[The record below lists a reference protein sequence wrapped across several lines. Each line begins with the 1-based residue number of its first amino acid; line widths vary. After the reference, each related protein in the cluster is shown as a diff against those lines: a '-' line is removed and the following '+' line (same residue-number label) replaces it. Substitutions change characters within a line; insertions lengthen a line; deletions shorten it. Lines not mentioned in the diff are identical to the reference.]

1 MTKLPSVSIP
11 EKLVA
16 DWKYILQAVARLPRK
31 DPEDEK
37 QSSAQKFNSMLKGY
51 YNDIQ
56 AIWES
61 YTSDRKKLG
70 REAFTTRKN
79 VVAYF
84 AGFHLSNAARLTML
98 LQRLE
103 QRSPQLLKTLRTN
116 TLDIFDFGCG
126 SGAGTQ
132 TFAEYVGVEQVES
145 VILIDRSRAFL
156 DLAKQVMARALPAVK
171 SHAIRCSIESM
182 DPPRLFEKSSGAI
195 KVLQFGYVLNELFK
209 QRGAM
214 ENVLASLEQAT
225 KEGQP
230 AMVVVMEP
238 ANQYISR
245 EVMQFRDVV
254 ESMGWQVLYP
264 CSIPQGQCPM
274 LKRSRDWC
282 YSETQWNQPN
292 AMYLLDKNLGFDRK
306 NLAVSGYIFVKG
318 EIFDTL
324 KPSKPRPV
332 VVGRPTR
339 SDNRHV
345 FDVLLCDGEKLGTES
360 SKNQNAP
367 PLRGTFHRAGV
378 DRK

>member
-156 DLAKQVMARALPAVK
+156 DLAKQVTQAPPSLTRWTSAMLVIPHPPQL
-171 SHAIRCSIESM
+171 SHWMLAM
-182 DPPRLFEKSSGAI
+182 
-195 KVLQFGYVLNELFK
+195 
-209 QRGAM
+209 RG
-214 ENVLASLEQAT
+214 T
-225 KEGQP
+225 RRT
-230 AMVVVMEP
+230 MVVCQMMT
-238 ANQYISR
+238 A
-245 EVMQFRDVV
+245 
-254 ESMGWQVLYP
+254 
-264 CSIPQGQCPM
+264 SIP
-274 LKRSRDWC
+274 
-282 YSETQWNQPN
+282 
-292 AMYLLDKNLGFDRK
+292 
-306 NLAVSGYIFVKG
+306 
-318 EIFDTL
+318 
-324 KPSKPRPV
+324 
-332 VVGRPTR
+332 
-339 SDNRHV
+339 
-345 FDVLLCDGEKLGTES
+345 
-360 SKNQNAP
+360 P
-367 PLRGTFHRAGV
+367 PWE
-378 DRK
+378 